1 MTEAIMMAMTMIMIL
16 MQTLL
21 GRDEGAKSDQV
32 SEFSSSRHCRSDRTS
47 CAPGKNVKQ
56 SKYNDHCDDKHKG
69 HCGRINNKS
78 NVDM

>member
-21 GRDEGAKSDQV
+21 EKMTAQNLTKFLNSHPRV
-32 SEFSSSRHCRSDRTS
+32 TVDRIE
-47 CAPGKNVKQ
+47 PLVHLGKNVKQ

-69 HCGRINNKS
+69 HCSKT
-78 NVDM
+78 